1 MAKDFYAT
9 LGIDRNASPEEIKK
23 AYRKKALEWHPD
35 RNQGNPNA
43 EAQFKLVSEAYEVL
57 SDENRRRIYD
67 QYGEEGMRGAGMGGG
82 AGGFPGGGGFSSMEE
97 ALRTFMGAFG
107 GGRGGGG
114 GAGGESIFD
123 SFFGGGGGGNSFE
136 EESGARKGT
145 SKKAT
150 VKVSFQEAARGVE
163 KELGIANYVS
173 CEPCKGT
180 GAKSQNGIKTCS
192 TCQGKGQVYQSRGF
206 FSMSSNCPHCGGA
219 GRVITDPCKS
229 CGGAGRTKEKQ
240 RIKVRIPAGVDNGMR
255 LKMSGY
261 GDAGEAGGPP
271 GDLFVYIEVEPHEA
285 FTREGD
291 DVYLDLPITFIE
303 AALGVKKEVPTPFGE
318 QVRIQIPEGTQNGKL
333 LRVNGKGFPNVHGQ
347 GQGDLL
353 IRISVETP
361 VRLSEKQKELLRA
374 FEELESPQNHPRK
387 KTFLEKIKV
396 FFSD

>member
-1 MAKDFYAT
+1 VSKDFYAT
-9 LGIDRNASPEEIKK
+9 LGVSRNATPEEIKK
-23 AYRKKALEWHPD
+23 AYRKKALECHPD
-35 RNQGNPNA
+35 RNQGNPKA
-43 EAQFKLVSEAYEVL
+43 EAEFKVVSEAYEVL

-67 QYGEEGMRGAGMGGG
+67 QYGEEGLRGAGMGGG

-114 GAGGESIFD
+114 GGESIFD
-123 SFFGGGGGGNSFE
+123 SFFGGGGGFE
-136 EESGARKGT
+136 EESSARKGT

-150 VKVSFQEAARGVE
+150 VKISFQEAARGTE
-163 KELGIANYVS
+163 KELAITNYIA
-173 CEPCKGT
+173 CETCNGT
-180 GAKSQNGIKTCS
+180 GAKSRTGIKTCA

-206 FSMSSNCPHCGGA
+206 FSMSSTCPQCNGA
-219 GRVITDPCKS
+219 GQIITDPCKT
-229 CGGAGRTKEKQ
+229 CHGAGRTKEKQ

-271 GDLFVYIEVEPHEA
+271 GDLFVYIEVEAHEA

-291 DVYLDLPITFIE
+291 DVYLDLPLTFTE
-303 AALGVKKEVPTPFGE
+303 AALGTKKEVPTPLGD
-318 QVRIQIPEGTQNGKL
+318 QVRIQIPEGTQTGKL
-333 LRVNGKGFPNVHGQ
+333 LRMSGKGFPNVHGQ

-353 IRISVETP
+353 IRVSVETP
-361 VRLSEKQKELLRA
+361 VRLSEKQKELLRS

-387 KTFLEKIKV
+387 KTFLDKIKV
-396 FFSD
+396 FFSE